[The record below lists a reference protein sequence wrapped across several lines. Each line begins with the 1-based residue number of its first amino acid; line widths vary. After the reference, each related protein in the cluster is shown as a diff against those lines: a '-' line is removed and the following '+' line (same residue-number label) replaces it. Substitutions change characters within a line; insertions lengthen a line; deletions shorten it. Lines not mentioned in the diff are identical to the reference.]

1 MVTREQVNH
10 TVEEI
15 METPMDQDVKLLQL
29 FTILDYQKEKLMEG
43 K

>member
-10 TVEEI
+10 TVDKI
-15 METPMDQDVKLLQL
+15 MGTPLNEDVRLLQL

>member
-10 TVEEI
+10 TVEKI
-15 METPMDQDVKLLQL
+15 METPMNQDVRLLQL